1 VGIAKSL
8 SARMLLFSTAAA
20 VLLAAAFVVL
30 ILATHTARDA
40 GREALRSQKAITA
53 GEVLEKSVLNL
64 DNGLRAYIINGR
76 TRSLRPYV
84 VAKRAWPAELGA
96 LRGLIGA
103 DPAERAALRRIGGE
117 ITDYIDLWAEP
128 LIAVAR
134 DRPDVARSIIG
145 NVTGR
150 ERIDGVRQQFAALF
164 GRERAVAAARQ
175 SNSEDR
181 ATTAVRLGVLGIG
194 VLLVLTVAL
203 AIYVRRSVIR
213 PIQHVAAAAERV
225 AAGDLRTR
233 VPENREDELGTLAR
247 DFNKMT
253 ASLETRTAEL
263 ERSNRDL
270 EDFASVASH
279 DLQGPLV
286 TISMLAETVRRRV
299 GGQEAELVEHI
310 QSATDRLRVLV
321 RDLLAYSKLGRTHPQ
336 ARHVE
341 LEDVF
346 GNVLENLAGPI
357 QEADAEISLDPELPI
372 VRGDMNRLCQVMQN
386 LVGNALKF
394 GNGERPRVVVRN
406 ESADGRAHVSITD
419 NGIGFAPEEA
429 ARIFRPFHRLHGED
443 RFAGSGIGLAI
454 CERIVLQH
462 GGRIWADSRKGEG
475 AVFHVEL
482 PLAGEG
488 PLTSGGS

>member
-1 VGIAKSL
+1 
-8 SARMLLFSTAAA
+8 MLLFSAAAA

-30 ILATHTARDA
+30 IVATRTARDA

-76 TRSLRPYV
+76 RRSLAPY
-84 VAKRAWPAELGA
+84 AAARRAWPEQLVA
-96 LRGLIGA
+96 LRGLSGD
-103 DPAERAALRRIGGE
+103 DPSGGAALGRSGGE
-117 ITDYIDLWAEP
+117 IQHYMDLWAEP
-128 LIAVAR
+128 LIAVAK

-150 ERIDGVRQQFAALF
+150 ERIDGIRAQFATLF
-164 GRERAVAAARQ
+164 SRERAIAAGRQ
-175 SNSEDR
+175 ANAEDR
-181 ATTAVRLGVLGIG
+181 ADTAVRLGVVGIV
-194 VLLVLTVAL
+194 VLLVLTIAL

-213 PIQHVAAAAERV
+213 PIQRVAGAAERV

-233 VPENREDELGTLAR
+233 VPEDRDDELGTLAR
-247 DFNKMT
+247 DFNLMT
-253 ASLETRTAEL
+253 ASLQERTAEL

-286 TISMLAETVRRRV
+286 AISMLAETVRRRV

-321 RDLLAYSKLGRTHPQ
+321 RDLLAYSKLGRTPPDP
-336 ARHVE
+336 RE
-341 LEDVF
+341 IDLDDVF
-346 GNVLENLAGPI
+346 GTVLESLAGPI
-357 QEADAEISLDPELPI
+357 QEADAEIEIDSELPT
-372 VRGDMNRLCQVMQN
+372 VRGDMGRLCQVMQN

-394 GNGERPRVVVRN
+394 GDGSRPRVVIHN
-406 ESADGRAHVSITD
+406 EGLDDGRAHVSIRD

-429 ARIFRPFHRLHGED
+429 ERIFRPFHRLHGEEK
-443 RFAGSGIGLAI
+443 FAGSGIGLAI

-482 PLAGEG
+482 PLAA
-488 PLTSGGS
+488 SKIA

>member
-1 VGIAKSL
+1 
-8 SARMLLFSTAAA
+8 MLLFSAAAA

-30 ILATHTARDA
+30 ILATHTSRDA
-40 GREALRSQKAITA
+40 GREAVRSQKAITA

-76 TRSLRPYV
+76 RRSLAPYLA
-84 VAKRAWPAELGA
+84 AKRAWPGELRALSGLIGDDPSERGA
-96 LRGLIGA
+96 LRPISGQIQ
-103 DPAERAALRRIGGE
+103 
-117 ITDYIDLWAEP
+117 DYIDLWAEP
-128 LIAVAR
+128 LIAVAK

-150 ERIDGVRQQFAALF
+150 ERIDGIRAQFATLF
-164 GRERAVAAARQ
+164 GSERSIAADRQ
-175 SNSEDR
+175 SNAEDR
-181 ATTAVRLGVLGIG
+181 ATTAVRLGVLGIA

-203 AIYVRRSVIR
+203 AIYVRLSVIR
-213 PIQHVAAAAERV
+213 PIQRVAGAAEAV
-225 AAGDLRTR
+225 AGGDLRTR
-233 VPENREDELGTLAR
+233 VPEDREDELGTLAR

-253 ASLETRTAEL
+253 ASLEARTGEL

-310 QSATDRLRVLV
+310 QGATDRLRVLV
-321 RDLLAYSKLGRTHPQ
+321 RDLLAYSKLGRTHPEI
-336 ARHVE
+336 RDID
-341 LEDVF
+341 LDDVF
-346 GNVLENLAGPI
+346 GNVLESLAGPI
-357 QEADAEISLDPELPI
+357 QEADAEIKLDPELPT
-372 VRGDMNRLCQVMQN
+372 VRGDMGRLCQVMQN

-394 GNGERPRVVVRN
+394 GNGARPEVTIRN
-406 ESADGRAHVSITD
+406 EGRGDGTAHVSITD

-429 ARIFRPFHRLHGED
+429 ERIFRPFHRLHGEEK
-443 RFAGSGIGLAI
+443 FAGSGIGLAI

-462 GGRIWADSRKGEG
+462 GGRIWADSQKGEG
-475 AVFHVEL
+475 ATFHVEL
-482 PLAGEG
+482 PLAEEEA
-488 PLTSGGS
+488 LTPAGS